1 MIMPTLE
8 YLESQ
13 QNTAA
18 MLRAVNALLVIDMVF
33 LSTLVIYSLM
43 ISDVNE
49 LTYQF
54 AMMRALGFQ
63 KGHVLTFVVFQA
75 FSFAIPGVIL
85 GLIIAFILNGG
96 LQEAMFIAI

>member
-1 MIMPTLE
+1 MPTLE
-8 YLESQ
+8 YLKSQ

-54 AMMRALGFQ
+54 AMMRALGFK